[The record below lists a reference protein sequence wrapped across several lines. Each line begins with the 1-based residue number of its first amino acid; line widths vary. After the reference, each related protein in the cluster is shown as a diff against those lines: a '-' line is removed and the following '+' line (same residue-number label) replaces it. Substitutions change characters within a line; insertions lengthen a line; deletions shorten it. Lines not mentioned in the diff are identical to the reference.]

1 MGKIL
6 NIFTKDVEFKIHVG
20 TLEWKYLMMEIDK
33 GQGKQL
39 NFLLVMLMVKF

>member
-6 NIFTKDVEFKIHVG
+6 NLFTKDVEFKIHIG
-20 TLEWKYLMMEIDK
+20 TLVWKYVMIEIDK

-39 NFLLVMLMVKF
+39 NFLPVMLMVKF